1 LPTRITLFTDAIEL
15 LPCVIRSFDPAPRPL
30 GRLGISHRP
39 DGRLKPMRADAIERV
54 PAGAV

>member
-1 LPTRITLFTDAIEL
+1 LFTDAIEL

-30 GRLGISHRP
+30 GRLGISHHP